1 MSDGSNL
8 GARASRPPDLPSGQ
22 DARAPRMYLL
32 LLMATG
38 FALAYTQSPLF
49 FSNQNQYLLHG
60 LADAGYGHLS
70 HDWLASTHDP
80 TPAFSVLVA
89 GLYKL
94 GGLFAIQIAFFL
106 LLMLYFISMWKL
118 VEGLNLG
125 GTGIPAC
132 AVSPTQAGMPVPPM
146 TQRLLV
152 FTAMFIAA
160 HAAIFRL
167 GSVFLTGTDYPW
179 YLQAGVAGQY
189 LLGPGLQPSS
199 FGVLLVTSLAA
210 FARGRPL
217 LAAAL
222 AALSA
227 DAHATYLLPA
237 ALLTIGYATALVREK
252 RTRDALTLC
261 LVSLLIVAPSVAYIA
276 SHFWGFTQNS
286 AAAQS
291 ILAKVRIP
299 HHSQIGRWLNWVAV
313 IQILWIGLG
322 LFLLRRTRLFVP
334 LLVATLG
341 SILLTSIQAVIN
353 NDTLALLFPW
363 RISALL
369 VPVSTAIVAT
379 RLAAFDR
386 NARSVDGLAA
396 FLVVL
401 QAAGGVAVMAFG
413 LGYQMNEAELPLLKF
428 VREKAGPGDVFLI
441 PTRIPPVGTGS
452 RGVISTS
459 FTPPPRPKPGSNLI
473 PVDLQRFRLATG
485 AAIYVDFKSVP
496 YATSEVLEWHRRVKR
511 VESWYAEQK
520 WDVAETRERMLKEGI
535 THIVVPRLSKQEPP
549 ILVDGFEQVY
559 EDGAYA
565 VYRLR

>member
-1 MSDGSNL
+1 
-8 GARASRPPDLPSGQ
+8 
-22 DARAPRMYLL
+22 
-32 LLMATG
+32 
-38 FALAYTQSPLF
+38 
-49 FSNQNQYLLHG
+49 
-60 LADAGYGHLS
+60 
-70 HDWLASTHDP
+70 
-80 TPAFSVLVA
+80 
-89 GLYKL
+89 
-94 GGLFAIQIAFFL
+94 
-106 LLMLYFISMWKL
+106 
-118 VEGLNLG
+118 
-125 GTGIPAC
+125 
-132 AVSPTQAGMPVPPM
+132 MPVPPM
-146 TQRLLV
+146 AQRPQRLLV
-152 FTAMFIAA
+152 FTAIFIAA

-167 GSVFLTGTDYPW
+167 GSVFLAGTDYPW

-210 FARGRPL
+210 FVRGRPL

-237 ALLTIGYATALVREK
+237 ALLTIGYATALVREQ
-252 RTRDALTLC
+252 RIRDALTVCFL
-261 LVSLLIVAPSVAYIA
+261 SLLIVAPSVAYIA
-276 SHFWGFTQNS
+276 SHFAAFTQNS

-291 ILAKVRIP
+291 ILANVRIP
-299 HHSQIGRWLNWVAV
+299 HHSQIARWLNWVAV

-322 LFLLRRTRLFVP
+322 LFLLRRTRIFVP
-334 LLVATLG
+334 LLVTTLG
-341 SILLTSIQAVIN
+341 SVLLTSIQAVIN

-369 VPVSTAIVAT
+369 VPVCTAIVAT

-401 QAAGGVAVMAFG
+401 QAAGGVAVMVFG

-428 VREKAGPGDVFLI
+428 VREKAGPNDVFLI

-452 RGVISTS
+452 RGIISTS
-459 FTPPPRPKPGSNLI
+459 FTSPPRSKPGSNLI

-496 YATSEVLEWHRRVKR
+496 YAPSEVLEWHRRVKR

-520 WDVAETRERMLKEGI
+520 WDEAETRERMLKEGI
-535 THIVVPRLSKQEPP
+535 THIVVTRLSKQEPP
-549 ILVDGFEQVY
+549 ILADGFEQVY

>member
-1 MSDGSNL
+1 M
-8 GARASRPPDLPSGQ
+8 
-22 DARAPRMYLL
+22 
-32 LLMATG
+32 
-38 FALAYTQSPLF
+38 
-49 FSNQNQYLLHG
+49 
-60 LADAGYGHLS
+60 
-70 HDWLASTHDP
+70 
-80 TPAFSVLVA
+80 
-89 GLYKL
+89 
-94 GGLFAIQIAFFL
+94 
-106 LLMLYFISMWKL
+106 
-118 VEGLNLG
+118 
-125 GTGIPAC
+125 
-132 AVSPTQAGMPVPPM
+132 
-146 TQRLLV
+146 
-152 FTAMFIAA
+152 
-160 HAAIFRL
+160 
-167 GSVFLTGTDYPW
+167 
-179 YLQAGVAGQY
+179 
-189 LLGPGLQPSS
+189 
-199 FGVLLVTSLAA
+199 
-210 FARGRPL
+210 
-217 LAAAL
+217 
-222 AALSA
+222 
-227 DAHATYLLPA
+227 
-237 ALLTIGYATALVREK
+237 
-252 RTRDALTLC
+252 
-261 LVSLLIVAPSVAYIA
+261 
-276 SHFWGFTQNS
+276 
-286 AAAQS
+286 
-291 ILAKVRIP
+291 
-299 HHSQIGRWLNWVAV
+299 AV

-485 AAIYVDFKSVP
+485 AAIYVDFKAVP
-496 YATSEVLEWHRRVKR
+496 YATNEVLEWHRRVKR